1 MWWVTAA
8 LAMAPLTPIVE
19 DFERAV
25 ATWMPATC
33 APIAE
38 EWYQTLENLDPA
50 QVDAAD
56 AAAHAEALVQSVVR
70 TRGRLQ
76 DDLTRWDAAQT
87 LPDACVTGIRRADL
101 AGRYLI
107 DHLTPLL
114 PPERRAI
121 WRTASG
127 AAFAPRAALRTG
139 DVLVTRATW
148 ISSAGIAHMGR
159 IDSQFSHN
167 ALVYRDP
174 EGVLWV
180 TEAYLERGAIVEP
193 LETFLASG
201 LGRVVVMRH
210 ADATLAEAAGTAA
223 FQRVATG
230 RPIPYDDHLDANDPS
245 ALFCSEIARWAYG
258 SLIDRPTDIPRFPT
272 TFPRTENPGMFQ
284 EMAIAGDLYTAPAD
298 LLFDPRF
305 SLVAEWR
312 DPQTLEAMRRDD
324 AVVESAMRWL
334 EEDGYTLDIRFVDR
348 ATVAFGRSL
357 RRTPLL
363 GRLVADQISPN
374 ADLRFYAASLALQTA
389 ALALREALTEA
400 LADWS
405 APTPPAY
412 RALRATLESI
422 REDDLARWR
431 IAPSEAR
438 FHGILRPPE
447 AEPAR

>member
-8 LAMAPLTPIVE
+8 FALTPLTPIVE

-25 ATWMPATC
+25 ATWTPASC
-33 APIAE
+33 SPVAE
-38 EWYQTLENLDPA
+38 AWYSTLEALDPA
-50 QVDAAD
+50 QVDTAD

-70 TRGRLQ
+70 TRGHLQ
-76 DDLTRWDAAQT
+76 DDLTRWDAAGT
-87 LPDACVTGIRRADL
+87 LPAACVTGIRRADL
-101 AGRYLI
+101 AGRYLV

-114 PPERRAI
+114 PPERRAV
-121 WRTASG
+121 WRTPTG
-127 AAFAPRAALRTG
+127 DAFAPRAALRTG

-159 IDSQFSHN
+159 LDSQFSHN
-167 ALVYRDP
+167 ALVYSDP
-174 EGVLWV
+174 QGVLWV

-210 ADATLAEAAGTAA
+210 ADAALAEAAGTAA

-230 RPIPYDDHLDANDPS
+230 RPIPYDDHLDANDPD

-258 SLIDRPTDIPRFPT
+258 ALLGRPTDIPRFPT
-272 TFPRTENPGMFQ
+272 TFPRTENPGMFHA
-284 EMAIAGDLYTAPAD
+284 MAISGDLYTAPAD

-334 EEDGYTLDIRFVDR
+334 EEDGYTLDVRFVDR
-348 ATVAFGRSL
+348 AVVTFGRSL
-357 RRTPLL
+357 RRAPLL
-363 GRLVADQISPN
+363 GWLVADQISPH
-374 ADLRFYAASLALQTA
+374 ADLRFYSASLALQTA
-389 ALALREALTEA
+389 ALALRDALTEA
-400 LADWS
+400 LADWT

-412 RALRATLESI
+412 RELRATLEEI

-431 IAPSEAR
+431 VNPHTAR

-447 AEPAR
+447 AAGAR